1 MSTATLNRAACG
13 TAERRAVQPVTFMRV
28 LRSEW
33 VKARSLRSTK
43 ITLAVAV
50 VLMARIGLMADSRAR
65 REPSPIRPS

>member
-33 VKARSLRSTK
+33 VKAQPPVNQDHPGGGGRAHGQDR
-43 ITLAVAV
+43 
-50 VLMARIGLMADSRAR
+50 ADGGFSC
-65 REPSPIRPS
+65 P